1 MKILHALH
9 GFAPEFR
16 GGVERYVEA
25 VGEGQRGSGIEVT
38 ILAGSDEA
46 APAPTLRS
54 ETTAGGLPLR
64 RLVGAA
70 PHLERGGDRP
80 IVEDL
85 LRGLLRELRPDLLHI
100 HSWLRLVPNL
110 AALAAEEGIR
120 SIATLHD
127 LGLVCPRIHRL
138 KRGLVFCD
146 EPWSPALCTPC
157 AQREP
162 WERDD
167 EVSAELTLRGGFV
180 DAELRAASLLLV
192 PSEAQR
198 RFLVEKGRIPGD
210 TIRVLPVALPKVIAP
225 NPAPN
230 PVADAGGPLR
240 IGHWGNLLPAK
251 GTDLLLEALA
261 RCASLGSFE
270 LHLWGTAPDPLY
282 ENRLVELARALEPR
296 GTVVSHGP
304 FAPAD
309 IARQPLDLAVFPS
322 LAHESHSFTLD
333 EAFDLG
339 LPVIVSNRGAP
350 AERVGGRG
358 LVVPAGEV
366 GALAEALA
374 KMADP
379 ALRRRLAAAAPAGGP
394 VPFDHHLRALRERV
408 DEAMATSPAKAA
420 ALPAPS
426 DRLRAAER
434 RFRARSRAH
443 EALKVRFS
451 ELEVRATTEVESRD
465 RELVRLYAEVES
477 RDRELASAR
486 SDAQAVRE
494 ELARRDAELARL
506 YGEEA
511 ALRGAMASRDRD
523 LQRLYDDEAALRRE
537 LAARDERIREF
548 DGRFGEL
555 QARFD
560 DLSRRH
566 AVLSAEHDA
575 LRNRKLV
582 KLALRID
589 RLRTRLRG

>member
-1 MKILHALH
+1 MKILHAVH
-9 GFAPEFR
+9 GLAPEFR

-25 VGEGQRGSGIEVT
+25 VGEGQRASGIDVT
-38 ILAGSDEA
+38 LLAGSDEA
-46 APAPTLRS
+46 APTPTLRP

-70 PHLERGGDRP
+70 PHLERGEDRP
-80 IVEDL
+80 LVEEL

-110 AALAAEEGIR
+110 AALAADEGVR

-127 LGLVCPRIHRL
+127 LGLVCPRIHRI
-138 KRGLVFCD
+138 RRTLVFCE

-157 AQREP
+157 AQRQP

-167 EVSAELTLRGGFV
+167 DLWGELELRGGFV
-180 DAELRAASLLLV
+180 DGELRAASLLLV

-210 TIRVLPVALPKVIAP
+210 TLRVLPVALPGGVAP
-225 NPAPN
+225 AAPA
-230 PVADAGGPLR
+230 AAGPLR

-261 RCASLGSFE
+261 RCPSLGNFE
-270 LHLWGTAPDPLY
+270 LHLWGTAPDPLF
-282 ENRLVELARALEPR
+282 EARLGELARALEPR
-296 GTVVSHGP
+296 GKVVSHGP

-309 IARQPLDLAVFPS
+309 LARQPLDLAVFPS

-333 EAFDLG
+333 EAFALG
-339 LPVIVSNRGAP
+339 LPVIVSDRGAP

-366 GALAEALA
+366 GPLAEALGR
-374 KMADP
+374 MADP
-379 ALRRRLAAAAPAGGP
+379 ALRGRLAAAAPAGGP
-394 VPFDHHLRALRERV
+394 VAFDDHLRALRARV
-408 DEAMATSPAKAA
+408 DEAMAAPPRKGDP
-420 ALPAPS
+420 LPAPS

-434 RFRARSRAH
+434 RLQARTRAH
-443 EALKVRFS
+443 EALKVRHS

-465 RELVRLYAEVES
+465 RELARLYAEVES
-477 RDRELASAR
+477 RERELASAR
-486 SDAQAVRE
+486 SDAQALRE

-537 LAARDERIREF
+537 LDARDDRIREF

-566 AVLSAEHDA
+566 ALLSAEHDG
-575 LRNRKLV
+575 LRSRKLV

-589 RLRTRLRG
+589 RLRSRFRG